1 MGGITGGEE
10 DGVDN
15 TGVKADALYTKP
27 EQVYNVYKAL
37 SPISPAFSIAA
48 AFGNV
53 HGVYKSGN
61 VVLSPH
67 LLKGHQEYAQK
78 MIGCDNPKPLY
89 LVMHGGSGSS
99 AEEIGEAVSNGVNK
113 KNEGYLQG
121 QIGNPDGADKP
132 NKKFYD
138 PRVWIRAAE
147 ESMIKRAHESFSNL
161 NGVNVLGDNWAK

>member
-1 MGGITGGEE
+1 MGEIGITGGEE

-15 TGVKADALYTKP
+15 TGEKADALYTKP

-48 AFGNV
+48 AFDNV

-78 MIGCDNPKPLY
+78 MIGCDNPKPLWSCTEEAAPPPRR
-89 LVMHGGSGSS
+89 SGRPS
-99 AEEIGEAVSNGVNK
+99 ATELS
-113 KNEGYLQG
+113 
-121 QIGNPDGADKP
+121 
-132 NKKFYD
+132 
-138 PRVWIRAAE
+138 R
-147 ESMIKRAHESFSNL
+147 
-161 NGVNVLGDNWAK
+161 